1 MVIMVMMVIHFV
13 HLVLVLPMGQHSPPA
28 IMLVVVLIFLKIP
41 VFILVMVI
49 TSVNALIFLEE
60 IHSFF
65 ILRYILQRYT
75 SN

>member
-1 MVIMVMMVIHFV
+1 
-13 HLVLVLPMGQHSPPA
+13 
-28 IMLVVVLIFLKIP
+28 
-41 VFILVMVI
+41 MVI